1 MIDCCS
7 LYLTTAYVPLVSMS
21 DGTSL
26 RTPVVVTGIERIL
39 AHCLVVGIAGWESD
53 GGSGNGGVLVL

>member
-1 MIDCCS
+1 
-7 LYLTTAYVPLVSMS
+7 MS